1 MSTPCSSSTTV
12 ACHLCRDKS
21 RWFKHHVLHLGTIK
35 TFCTDCVIHLHAHSL
50 CPICFTVH
58 ENPEKLITS
67 DVVVS
72 CMRCYSSSHVSCI
85 GSHPN
90 APYLCVN
97 CLNLNSPL
105 LVLGDSN
112 GGKVVDKR
120 ASMIFLAACKISAD
134 SMKKAAAAAK
144 VEMEV
149 KSKEATDAR
158 KLAIK
163 AIEHVEHL
171 ERNSQKT

>member
-1 MSTPCSSSTTV
+1 M
-12 ACHLCRDKS
+12 
-21 RWFKHHVLHLGTIK
+21 
-35 TFCTDCVIHLHAHSL
+35 
-50 CPICFTVH
+50 
-58 ENPEKLITS
+58 
-67 DVVVS
+67 
-72 CMRCYSSSHVSCI
+72 
-85 GSHPN
+85 
-90 APYLCVN
+90 
-97 CLNLNSPL
+97 
-105 LVLGDSN
+105 
-112 GGKVVDKR
+112 VDKR